1 MYTRQKC
8 TCNFQG
14 SWTLCY
20 TYVKHL
26 SFKGMVDY
34 MPFRQSLINVYFF
47 LSFKAYMEKFK
58 KIILSILSEHPKL
71 GSFLASPQLLVHTC
85 DPCHSLACRYL
96 TQIPPT
102 TSLMSSHGFS
112 LCVTGRIP
120 SFHKDINHG
129 ITATPMHYDFILT

>member
-34 MPFRQSLINVYFF
+34 MPFRQSLINVYF
-47 LSFKAYMEKFK
+47 LLSEPYIYNTHLGSFKAYMEKFK

-71 GSFLASPQLLVHTC
+71 GSFLASP
-85 DPCHSLACRYL
+85 
-96 TQIPPT
+96 
-102 TSLMSSHGFS
+102 
-112 LCVTGRIP
+112 
-120 SFHKDINHG
+120 
-129 ITATPMHYDFILT
+129 